1 MMESNRTQLDLRSRR
16 RSAVFRAWVGFFGS
30 VVAVC
35 MLGIG
40 ARLSAT
46 DLGPLVREGVQVR
59 LGWTNAPGPLQL
71 QESDSPVGPWTNMGD
86 PASTNSVLIN
96 PVASQ
101 RFFRTFANGG
111 VTNAD
116 EAAMRA
122 TLKAVGDFVN
132 AVPRDNPSRWRSEV
146 LTFLQARPD
155 IDSAGES
162 PDGVWALTRD
172 GIPLCL
178 WNNRGADPASLIS
191 TERLAE
197 PQGTATPGGS
207 PARFSVA
214 VGSGF
219 VLAAPRLGGLLRA
232 NGYQTTTDDGAL
244 ASMKGVHSESAYFL
258 NTHGG
263 VVLVPLFG
271 NDGKP
276 SRNAQGKILYYQDY
290 GLWTGTKIDP
300 AKTDVSYRHDEFVS
314 DLKAG
319 RMAVALAPASYTM
332 GTGGVQSPNNEWHFC
347 VTAAWVRANVR
358 FPAENHASVWLA
370 VCRSGSSDARPL
382 RDAFRAVGA
391 EMVSG
396 WTEDVNGNAVLAA
409 TPFVWDRMLGANQIL
424 PPATPQ
430 RPFDYD
436 NAWVE
441 LRSRGLHRHP
451 TTDSRGNPTTT
462 DLIYEGTPGDERF
475 GVFAPSIEYVL
486 VSESTDELHVVG
498 LFGSPPAGQRK
509 VLVGGVEA
517 VVRVWE
523 SRKIICHLARSG
535 GGSAGDVQVLVREH
549 RSNVRRLTRWTL
561 TGTYRYTEQDSAH
574 RVDGTVSLI
583 FRADVG
589 EYRRVPG
596 QVFIRPTRSAQAAKD
611 SVVFLEAKGIDTF
624 PCSKGSERIFWEG
637 SGEWKVRGFNEE
649 VTNPAHS
656 LVMLSVNTID
666 RVVALGFAFGLF
678 DPDASPMK
686 VRFEPCAGGSFSFP
700 LVPAIPGDVDHPPT
714 FKLPLEELLPDG
726 STFDLPLPGTET
738 ILSGDY
744 SIPAGSMQND
754 SGARLDWNSAAA
766 EFPPDPKAAR

>member
-1 MMESNRTQLDLRSRR
+1 MESNRSQLDLRSRR
-16 RSAVFRAWVGFFGS
+16 RSAVFRAWVGFFGQ
-30 VVAVC
+30 VVAIC

-46 DLGPLVREGVQVR
+46 DLGPVVREGAQVR
-59 LGWTNAPGPLQL
+59 LGWTNAPGLLQL
-71 QESDSPVGPWTNMGD
+71 QESDSPVGPWTNLGD

-96 PVASQ
+96 PVATQ
-101 RFFRTFANGG
+101 RFFRTLANAGT
-111 VTNAD
+111 TNAA

-132 AVPRDNPSRWRSEV
+132 SVPRDNPSLWRSQV

-162 PDGVWALTRD
+162 PDGVWAFTRD

-178 WNNRGADPASLIS
+178 WNNRGADPAGLIS
-191 TERLAE
+191 SERLAE

-207 PARFSVA
+207 PARFSVT

-263 VVLVPLFG
+263 AVLVPLFG

-276 SRNAQGKILYYQDY
+276 SRNAAGKILYYQDY

-300 AKTDVSYRHDEFVS
+300 VKTDVSYRHDEFVS

-370 VCRSGSSDARPL
+370 VCRSGSAAAKPL

-396 WTEDVNGNAVLAA
+396 WTEDVNGQAVLAA

-430 RPFDYD
+430 RPFDYE
-436 NAWVE
+436 NAWTE
-441 LRSRGLHRHP
+441 LRTRGLHRHATRDP
-451 TTDSRGNPTTT
+451 QGNPTTT

-486 VSESTDELHVVG
+486 VSESTDEIHLIG
-498 LFGSPPAGQRK
+498 LFGVPPADARK
-509 VLVGGVEA
+509 VLIGGSDA
-517 VVRVWE
+517 VVVSWE
-523 SRKIICHLARSG
+523 PRKVICQLQRNGA
-535 GGSAGDVQVLVREH
+535 GSAGDVQVIVREH
-549 RSNVRRLTRWTL
+549 RSNIRRITRWTL
-561 TGTYRYTEQDSAH
+561 TGTFRQTERDSAH
-574 RVDGTVSLI
+574 RIDGTVSLI
-583 FRADVG
+583 FRADIG
-589 EYRRVPG
+589 EYRKVPG
-596 QVFIRPTRSAQAAKD
+596 NVFIRPTRSAQAAKD
-611 SVVFLEAKGIDTF
+611 SKVYLEAKGIDSS
-624 PCSKGSERIFWEG
+624 PCDQGSDRVIWEG

-649 VTNPAHS
+649 VTDPAHT

-666 RVVALGFAFGLF
+666 RVVGLGLAFGLF
-678 DPDASPMK
+678 DIDASPMK
-686 VRFEPCAGGSFSFP
+686 VRVEPCAGSTVTFP
-700 LVPAIPGDVDHPPT
+700 LPPATPGDVDNPPM
-714 FKLPLEELLPDG
+714 FKMPLEDLLPDG
-726 STFDLPLPGTET
+726 SVFEIPLPGTET
-738 ILSGDY
+738 ILSADNA
-744 SIPAGSMQND
+744 IPAGFMEND
-754 SGARLDWNSAAA
+754 ARARLEWNSAAA
-766 EFPPDPKAAR
+766 EFAPDPNAAR

>member
-1 MMESNRTQLDLRSRR
+1 MMESNRTQLDLHPRR
-16 RSAVFRAWVGFFGS
+16 RSAVIRAWVGFFGW
-30 VVAVC
+30 VVAIC

-46 DLGPLVREGVQVR
+46 DLGPVVREGAQVR
-59 LGWTNAPGPLQL
+59 LGWTNAPGLLQL
-71 QESDSPVGPWTNMGD
+71 QESDSPVGPWTNLGD
-86 PASTNSVLIN
+86 PAATNSVLIN
-96 PVASQ
+96 PVATQ
-101 RFFRTFANGG
+101 RFFRTLANGG
-111 VTNAD
+111 TTNAA

-132 AVPRDNPSRWRSEV
+132 AVPRDNPSLWRSQV
-146 LTFLQARPD
+146 LTFLQTRPD

-162 PDGVWALTRD
+162 PDGVWAFTRD

-178 WNNRGADPASLIS
+178 WNNRGADPAGLIS
-191 TERLAE
+191 SERLAE

-207 PARFSVA
+207 PARFSVT

-263 VVLVPLFG
+263 AVLVPLFG

-276 SRNAQGKILYYQDY
+276 SRNAAGKILYYQDY

-300 AKTDVSYRHDEFVS
+300 VKTDVSYRHDEFVS

-370 VCRSGSSDARPL
+370 VCRSGSAAAKPL

-396 WTEDVNGNAVLAA
+396 WTEDVNGQAVLAA

-430 RPFDYD
+430 RPFDYE
-436 NAWVE
+436 NAWTE
-441 LRSRGLHRHP
+441 LRTRGLHRHATRDP
-451 TTDSRGNPTTT
+451 QGNPTTT

-486 VSESTDELHVVG
+486 VSESTDEIHLIG
-498 LFGSPPAGQRK
+498 LFGVPPADARK
-509 VLVGGVEA
+509 VLIGGSDA
-517 VVRVWE
+517 VVVSWE
-523 SRKIICHLARSG
+523 PRKVICQLQRNGA
-535 GGSAGDVQVLVREH
+535 GSAGDVQVIVREH
-549 RSNVRRLTRWTL
+549 RSNIRRITRWTL
-561 TGTYRYTEQDSAH
+561 TGTFRQTERESAH
-574 RVDGTVSLI
+574 RIDGTVSLI
-583 FRADVG
+583 FRADIG
-589 EYRRVPG
+589 EYRKVPG
-596 QVFIRPTRSAQAAKD
+596 NVFIRPTRSAQAAKD
-611 SVVFLEAKGIDTF
+611 SKVYLEAKGIDTS
-624 PCSKGSERIFWEG
+624 PCDRGSYRVIWEG

-666 RVVALGFAFGLF
+666 RVVGLGLAFGLF
-678 DPDASPMK
+678 DIDASPMK
-686 VRFEPCAGGSFSFP
+686 VRVEPCAGSTVTFP
-700 LVPAIPGDVDHPPT
+700 LPPATPGDVDNPPM
-714 FKLPLEELLPDG
+714 FKMPLEDLLPDG
-726 STFDLPLPGTET
+726 SVFEIPLPGTET
-738 ILSGDY
+738 ILSADNA
-744 SIPAGSMQND
+744 IPAGFMEND
-754 SGARLDWNSAAA
+754 VRARLEWNSAAA
-766 EFPPDPKAAR
+766 EFAPDPNAAR